1 MRSARRLVV
10 NADDLGFVES
20 VNRGIIQAAD
30 TGIVTSASLMVNTPG
45 TDDAIR
51 RLATLRAR
59 GRSVGVGLHLN
70 IVAGTPLTRAASLT
84 RSGRFLP
91 LPALAWRAWRGQL
104 DLGAVA
110 DELEAQLGRATA
122 LLDGVGIR
130 VTHIDSHRHA
140 HCLPGV
146 WDLVVR
152 AARAH
157 GIPHVRHPNERP
169 PTLLGRPHA
178 VAAIRILRLLIGER
192 AGIDDIGFSGI
203 ALMRSRTLDAD
214 LLALLDALPAGTTE
228 LMVHPGYDSPELAAI
243 DRYRAP
249 RAREL
254 RALTSPALRSRL
266 AELDVELVTFGAP
279 ATAPA
284 A

>member
-1 MRSARRLVV
+1 MSTARRLVV

-20 VNRGIIQAAD
+20 VNRGIIQAAEG
-30 TGIVTSASLMVNTPG
+30 GIVTSTSLMVNTPG

-51 RLATLRAR
+51 RLGTLRAR
-59 GRSVGVGLHLN
+59 GRSLGVGLHLN

-84 RSGRFLP
+84 RAGRFLP
-91 LPALAWRAWRGQL
+91 LSALAWRAWRGQL
-104 DLGAVA
+104 DLVAVA
-110 DELEAQLGRATA
+110 DELEAQLGRAHA
-122 LLDGVGIR
+122 LLDTVGIR

-146 WDLVVR
+146 WELVVR
-152 AARAH
+152 SARRH

-178 VAAIRILRLLIGER
+178 IAATRILRLLIGER

-214 LLALLDALPAGTTE
+214 LLALLEALPAGTTE

-243 DRYRAP
+243 DGYRAP
-249 RAREL
+249 REREL